1 MEAKLADKLQYLS
14 RLEKEKE
21 EMDKYY
27 SQRWIEE
34 YKRVKNRLSKDFVK
48 KINELEESYNLK
60 MGVMEGKMNEALKSK
75 AQAVRRNDFLES
87 RHQADEASKHTLKDE
102 ISYYVEQVE

>member
-1 MEAKLADKLQYLS
+1 MKESKGAQQNLESQLQRNNIYLQEVEAKLADKLQYLS
-14 RLEKEKE
+14 RLEKDKE

-48 KINELEESYNLK
+48 KIN
-60 MGVMEGKMNEALKSK
+60 
-75 AQAVRRNDFLES
+75 
-87 RHQADEASKHTLKDE
+87 
-102 ISYYVEQVE
+102 